1 MHVGSY
7 RSGARRSKQWRR
19 RTSNIRGAV
28 REARAKVAERE
39 TFAAILGGVPVSMA
53 WHTRLPAMGM
63 MHSRVPPP
71 LATMRIT
78 RPEEMAKVTKVAA
91 AELRRTATTI
101 APEMPIGAIF
111 APAVRV
117 RGRGLRM
124 ADAKAASMCPHERHA
139 PELHVV
145 AFHVHVPRFRYIA
158 QRHSRERASR
168 RRCFCTLRTVFCS
181 RAHSA
186 AFVQGLPPARAGP
199 PTDEATI
206 AAPVEDEGFTAVG
219 RGGRK

>member
-1 MHVGSY
+1 V
-7 RSGARRSKQWRR
+7 
-19 RTSNIRGAV
+19 
-28 REARAKVAERE
+28 ARAKVAERE
-39 TFAAILGGVPVSMA
+39 TFAAILGVVPVSMA
-53 WHTRLPAMGM
+53 WHTPLRVMCM

-91 AELRRTATTI
+91 VELRRTATTI

-145 AFHVHVPRFRYIA
+145 TCHEHVPRFRYSIA
-158 QRHSRERASR
+158 ERHRERASQC
-168 RRCFCTLRTVFCS
+168 RCFYTLRTVFCS

-186 AFVQGLPPARAGP
+186 AFVQGLPPARAGL

-206 AAPVEDEGFTAVG
+206 AAPVEDEGFTVVG
-219 RGGRK
+219 RTRGGRR